1 MPAVKKITKKQ
12 HPKPSPKPARKPAP
26 KPAKKPT
33 KKHTKKAASKKGGG
47 CGCTGSQK
55 TMRGGSFVDMDALAK
70 LSVPFGLLIAKAG
83 LEDFLKSKKTVAV
96 KVPVRKVSVTQ
107 KTVVRSPTK
116 KVVINRRFL

>member
-33 KKHTKKAASKKGGG
+33 KKPTRKAASKKGGG

-55 TMRGGSFVDMDALAK
+55 GGTFVDMDALAK

-83 LEDFLKSKKTVAV
+83 LEDFMKSKKTVAV